1 MHYLLELC
9 ILARVG
15 WGGGKGEVDNI
26 AVVVVEDTGDIESAV
41 VVIASGLVV
50 EVDTEA
56 EAPELAECSVE

>member
-26 AVVVVEDTGDIESAV
+26 AVVVEDTGDIESAV

>member
-1 MHYLLELC
+1 MHYLLEFC
-9 ILARVG
+9 ILARVS
-15 WGGGKGEVDNI
+15 WGGGKGKVDNI